1 MGTDQLVDTQTKQV
15 LFLLGV
21 ASKELEDD
29 MKTLDTDI
37 WQRIVRQD
45 LPQLARSKVDDNRR
59 SSPPILATG

>member
-1 MGTDQLVDTQTKQV
+1 VGTDQLVDTQTKQV